1 MRGKFWALLFCLYAT
16 TAAAM
21 TGAEM
26 DAAIASQTELPET
39 KVKTTLDAFEARLKQ
54 EAAAGKAVKLE
65 GFGTMMPRAVSGQR
79 TGRTISGGTTT
90 YPNWKLVK
98 NPEVVKDADLYDPSM
113 GVTRDEYSTIL
124 GQYKSNTKMVINRGG
139 IYSSRGLGTFK
150 MRRLA
155 ATKNKPARYTTAF
168 SSGKTGMHQ
177 KFVQE

>member
-1 MRGKFWALLFCLYAT
+1 MRMKFLAVLFCWYAT

-39 KVKTTLDAFEARLKQ
+39 KVRTTLDAFEARLKQ

-65 GFGTMMPRAVSGQR
+65 GLGTMMPRAVSGQR

-98 NPEVVKDADLYDPSM
+98 NPEVVKDADLYDPSA
-113 GVTRDEYSTIL
+113 GVTQDEYNSIISR
-124 GQYKSNTKMVINRGG
+124 YKSNTQMVINRGG
-139 IYSSRGLGTFK
+139 IYTSRGLGTFR
-150 MRRLA
+150 MTRLK
-155 ATKNKPARYTTAF
+155 ATKNLPARYKPTF
-168 SSGKTGMHQ
+168 SSSKNGMHQ
-177 KFVQE
+177 KLVVD

>member
-1 MRGKFWALLFCLYAT
+1 MRVKFLAFLFCWYAT

-26 DAAIASQTELPET
+26 DAAIASQTALPET

-65 GFGTMMPRAVSGQR
+65 GFGTMMPRSVQGTR

-90 YPNWKLVK
+90 YQNWKLVK
-98 NPEVVKDADLYDPSM
+98 TPEVVRDADLYDPSM

-124 GQYKSNTKMVINRGG
+124 GQYKTNTKMVINRGG
-139 IYSSRGLGTFK
+139 IYSSRGLGTFRMTRMK
-150 MRRLA
+150 
-155 ATKNKPARYTTAF
+155 ATKNLPARYKPTF

-177 KFVQE
+177 KLVVD